1 MFRVSAVDD
10 KGNDHDKLI
19 TMMLQRLVDYSLY

>member
-1 MFRVSAVDD
+1 MFKGAVDD

-19 TMMLQRLVDYSLY
+19 TMMLQQLVDYSLY